1 MTIKQFTE
9 SAISVY
15 LKNGG
20 IVHPDITLDIF
31 QLIESNKN
39 LLDDYS
45 TLSKGANP
53 TIGKFIRQY
62 FDLRN
67 DTRIDATGKCTLIKN
82 YMRFHKK

>member
-15 LKNGG
+15 LENGG
-20 IVHPDITLDIF
+20 TVHPDITLDIF
-31 QLIESNKN
+31 QLIESNKS
-39 LLDDYS
+39 LLDDYN

-53 TIGKFIRQY
+53 TIGKFIRQH

-67 DTRIDATGKCTLIKN
+67 DKQIEVAGRCSFIKD
-82 YMRFHKK
+82 YMMFHKK